1 VADRFGLWGSFGQP
15 HVAWGEF
22 SRFVAYTER
31 LNWFAP
37 HPLVPALAVL
47 STIAEVLLGLLL
59 LVGLFTRIAAFL
71 SGLLLLAFAL
81 TMTLAL
87 GIKAPLDFSVFTASA
102 AGFLLA
108 AYGRYPLSFDAILK
122 SHKSEV

>member
-1 VADRFGLWGSFGQP
+1 VFLRIALSTSFLSAVADRFGLWGSFGQP

-37 HPLVPALAVL
+37 HALVPALAVL

-59 LVGLFTRIAAFL
+59 LVGLFTRIAAF
-71 SGLLLLAFAL
+71 F
-81 TMTLAL
+81 
-87 GIKAPLDFSVFTASA
+87 
-102 AGFLLA
+102 
-108 AYGRYPLSFDAILK
+108 
-122 SHKSEV
+122 